1 MASIV
6 RWPAYTYRIQTY
18 RLVDPRSEA
27 ECSTL
32 SPTKK
37 KISNVSKHYK
47 INYESLQYVGL
58 LLLFR
63 SRVLLLVSGS
73 TLPNVNCSLALP
85 CQTSSNDPP
94 TLADSQPQTQLL
106 VHTLNTRKKGEQ
118 CNELVNPGNNRRLR
132 SSLAF

>member
-27 ECSTL
+27 ECSTAQRKKNF
-32 SPTKK
+32 PTCQ
-37 KISNVSKHYK
+37 NTT
-47 INYESLQYVGL
+47 NYESLQYVGL